1 MIKQSGYQSPK
12 EEPAHK
18 KASPAI
24 REAAAKLALSHDP
37 VPADLFDATASAIA
51 AELANTKDKFNRP
64 NQIRRFYDELVT
76 WQQRIKDDEDAF
88 KKHEAFIRM
97 MNAKVAYAKGRDLV
111 DANFEHWFGAGI
123 KATTSARA
131 LKHFQL
137 HFEAMLGFLKGLRG

>member
-1 MIKQSGYQSPK
+1 MIKQSGNQSPK
-12 EEPAHK
+12 EEPAHRK
-18 KASPAI
+18 VSPAI

-97 MNAKVAYAKGRDLV
+97 MNAKVAYAKGRD
-111 DANFEHWFGAGI
+111 
-123 KATTSARA
+123 
-131 LKHFQL
+131 
-137 HFEAMLGFLKGLRG
+137 